1 VWFSLSLGGYCFW
14 HLWHHAPMPA
24 PLLLAYDPACTLCCR
39 MALWL
44 ARRDRQGL
52 LLILSVRDP
61 ELLVLAPELGG
72 KPVEREIHGLDLGT
86 REVRAG
92 ADLLRPIARRLPGW
106 HWLSPLL
113 GLPGLPALLNRAY
126 LRFAAWRFRR
136 TGRQPFA

>member
-1 VWFSLSLGGYCFW
+1 
-14 HLWHHAPMPA
+14 MPA

-52 LLILSVRDP
+52 LLILSVRDA

-72 KPVEREIHGLDLGT
+72 KPVEKEIHGLDLGT
-86 REVRAG
+86 RNVRAG
-92 ADLLRPIARRLPGW
+92 AELLRPIARRLPGW
-106 HWLSPLL
+106 RWLSPLL
-113 GLPGLPALLNRAY
+113 GLPGLPRVLNRIY
-126 LRFAAWRFRR
+126 LVWAAWRFRR

>member
-1 VWFSLSLGGYCFW
+1 
-14 HLWHHAPMPA
+14 
-24 PLLLAYDPACTLCCR
+24 

-52 LLILSVRDP
+52 LLILPVRDP

-72 KPVEREIHGLDLGT
+72 RPVEKEIHGLDLGT

-92 ADLLRPIARRLPGW
+92 AELLRPIAQRLPGW
-106 HWLSPLL
+106 RWVAPVLAI
-113 GLPGLPALLNRAY
+113 PGFPRLLNRFY
-126 LRFAAWRFRR
+126 LHWAAWRFRR

>member
-1 VWFSLSLGGYCFW
+1 M
-14 HLWHHAPMPA
+14 AT
-24 PLLLAYDPACTLCCR
+24 PLLIAYDPACTLCCR

-44 ARRDRQGL
+44 ARRDRLGL

-61 ELLVLAPELGG
+61 DLLGLAPELGG
-72 KPVEREIHGLDLGT
+72 KPVEKEIHGLDMGT

-106 HWLSPLL
+106 RWLSLIL
-113 GLPGLPALLNRAY
+113 AIPGLPHLLNWIY
-126 LRFAAWRFRR
+126 LRWAVWRFRR

>member
-1 VWFSLSLGGYCFW
+1 
-14 HLWHHAPMPA
+14 MPA

-44 ARRDRQGL
+44 ARGDRQGL
-52 LLILSVRDP
+52 LHIVSLRDP
-61 ELLVLAPELGG
+61 DLLTLAPELAGR
-72 KPVEREIHGLDLGT
+72 PVEKEIHGVDLGT

-106 HWLSPLL
+106 QWFSPIL
-113 GLPGLPALLNRAY
+113 GIPVYNHLINRVY
-126 LRFAAWRFRR
+126 LRWAAWRFRR

>member
-1 VWFSLSLGGYCFW
+1 
-14 HLWHHAPMPA
+14 MPA

-44 ARRDRQGL
+44 ARHDRRGL

-72 KPVEREIHGLDLGT
+72 RPVEKEIHGLDLGT
-86 REVRAG
+86 REIRAG
-92 ADLLRPIARRLPGW
+92 ADLLRPIAQRLPGW
-106 HWLSPLL
+106 GWASLL
-113 GLPGLPALLNRAY
+113 LAIPGLPRLLNRLY
-126 LRFAAWRFRR
+126 LAWAAWRFRR

>member
-1 VWFSLSLGGYCFW
+1 
-14 HLWHHAPMPA
+14 MPA

-44 ARRDRQGL
+44 ARGDRQGL
-52 LLILSVRDP
+52 LHIVSLRDP
-61 ELLVLAPELGG
+61 DLLTLAPELAG
-72 KPVEREIHGLDLGT
+72 KPVEKEIHGVDLGT

-106 HWLSPLL
+106 QWFSPIL
-113 GLPGLPALLNRAY
+113 GIPGFPHLINRVY
-126 LRFAAWRFRR
+126 LRWAAWRFRR

>member
-1 VWFSLSLGGYCFW
+1 MAS
-14 HLWHHAPMPA
+14 

-52 LLILSVRDP
+52 LVILSVRDP
-61 ELLVLAPELGG
+61 ELLALAPELGG
-72 KPVEREIHGLDLGT
+72 KPVEKEIHGLDLGS
-86 REVRAG
+86 REIWAG

-106 HWLSPLL
+106 QWLAPVLAI
-113 GLPGLPALLNRAY
+113 PGLAGLMNRVY
-126 LRFAAWRFRR
+126 LRWAAWRFRR

>member
-1 VWFSLSLGGYCFW
+1 MAS
-14 HLWHHAPMPA
+14 

-52 LLILSVRDP
+52 LLILSVRDA
-61 ELLVLAPELGG
+61 ELLALAPELGG
-72 KPVEREIHGLDLGT
+72 KPVEKEIHGLDLGT
-86 REVRAG
+86 REIWAG
-92 ADLLRPIARRLPGW
+92 ADLLGPIARRLPGW

-113 GLPGLPALLNRAY
+113 AIPGLPRLLNRMY
-126 LRFAAWRFRR
+126 LRWSVWRFRR